1 MFETPFYNQHIRNL
15 VSVFGT
21 LFNDIKVQRRDGS
34 GKILETNKVPLS
46 YGPKQKFIARLQGEP
61 TLSDKGIA
69 LKLPR
74 MAFEL
79 TSIDYDSTAKLNKQI
94 RDAYAHPT
102 YSYKRQYLR
111 TYAPYN
117 IGFQLSI
124 LVKNMD
130 EGLQIVEQILPLFQP
145 DYTVTIIENNN
156 VNRKTDIPF
165 VLTSVDLSEDYEGDF
180 ESRRSIIYTLDFTTK
195 LRFFQGIQES
205 GVIKHVDANITDTTR
220 TPQILLETINV
231 DVDPA
236 AAEKDDTQVSA
247 STTPG
252 TDEYRILQTTDFFV
266 EH

>member
-46 YGPKQKFIARLQGEP
+46 YGPKQKFIARIKGEP
-61 TLSDKGIA
+61 NLNDPSLA

-74 MAFEL
+74 MAFEI

-102 YSYKRQYLR
+102 DSYKRQYLR

-117 IGFQLSI
+117 VGFQLSI
-124 LVKNMD
+124 LAKNMD

-156 VNRKTDIPF
+156 IDRKTDIPF
-165 VLTSVDLSEDYEGDF
+165 VLQSVDISEDYEGDF

-195 LRFFQGIQES
+195 LRFYQAVHEA
-205 GVIKHVDANITDTTR
+205 GVIKHVDANITDTTV

-236 AAEKDDTQVSA
+236 TANKEDTHTIV
-247 STTPG
+247 
-252 TDEYRILQTTDFFV
+252 QTIDYFV

>member
-21 LFNDIKVQRRDGS
+21 LFNDLKVQRRDGA

-74 MAFEL
+74 MAFEI

-102 YSYKRQYLR
+102 DSYKRQYLR
-111 TYAPYN
+111 TYSPYN

-124 LVKNMD
+124 LAKNMD

-165 VLTSVDLSEDYEGDF
+165 VLQSVDLSEDYEGDF

-195 LRFFQGIQES
+195 LRFYQGIHEGS
-205 GVIKHVDANITDTTR
+205 VIKKVDANITDTTT
-220 TPQILLETINV
+220 TPQILVETINV

-236 AAEKDDTQVSA
+236 SAKKEDTHTIV
-247 STTPG
+247 
-252 TDEYRILQTTDFFV
+252 QTIDYFV

>member
-1 MFETPFYNQHIRNL
+1 MFETPYYNQHIRNL

-21 LFNDIKVQRRDGS
+21 LFNDLKVQKRDSLGN
-34 GKILETNKVPLS
+34 ILETNKVPLS
-46 YGPKQKFIARLQGEP
+46 YGPKQKFIARLKEEP
-61 TLSDKGIA
+61 NLSSSIA

-74 MAFEL
+74 MAFEI
-79 TSIDYDSTAKLNKQI
+79 TSMDYDSTAKLNKQI
-94 RDAYAHPT
+94 KDTYAHPT
-102 YSYKRQYLR
+102 DSYKRQYLR

-117 IGFQLSI
+117 VGFQLSI
-124 LVKNMD
+124 LAKNMD

-156 VNRKTDIPF
+156 IDRKTDIPF
-165 VLTSVDLSEDYEGDF
+165 VLQSVDISEDYEGDF

-195 LRFFQGIQES
+195 LRFYQAVHEA
-205 GVIKHVDANITDTTR
+205 GVIKHVDANITDTTV

-236 AAEKDDTQVSA
+236 TANKEDTHTIV
-247 STTPG
+247 
-252 TDEYRILQTTDFFV
+252 QTIDYFV